1 MLIDTFPELLM
12 AETQVVALADA
23 DIPIDGIQKLLQPLG
38 QLQCS
43 LQKMPEQF
51 NKFR

>member
-1 MLIDTFPELLM
+1 M
-12 AETQVVALADA
+12 AETEVLALADA
-23 DIPIDGIQKLLQPLG
+23 DVPIDGIQKLLRPLG

-43 LQKMPEQF
+43 LREMPGHF